1 MKEISDFISSV
12 GFPIVVCL
20 IMIYQQEKI
29 SGSYID
35 IVNSLKELVADNTK
49 SINLLISRAKEN
61 DEKIMMYWKQQTGD
75 KQQTEVKQQTGVK
88 LDENKQETSE
98 TLPDNK

>member
-1 MKEISDFISSV
+1 MKEVSDFISSV

-20 IMIYQQEKI
+20 LMIYQQEKL
-29 SGSYID
+29 SSSYID
-35 IVNSLKELVADNTK
+35 IVNSLKELISDNTK

-61 DEKIMMYWKQQTGD
+61 DEKIMLYW
-75 KQQTEVKQQTGVK
+75 KQQTGVK

-98 TLPDNK
+98 TLPNNK

>member
-1 MKEISDFISSV
+1 MKEVSDFISSV

-20 IMIYQQEKI
+20 LMIYQQEKM
-29 SGSYID
+29 SSSYID
-35 IVNSLKELVADNTK
+35 IVNSLKELIADNTK

-61 DEKIMMYWKQQTGD
+61 DEKIMLYWKQQTG
-75 KQQTEVKQQTGVK
+75 EK

>member
-20 IMIYQQEKI
+20 LMIYQQQKMSE
-29 SGSYID
+29 SYID
-35 IVNSLKELVADNTK
+35 IVNSLKELISDNTK

-61 DEKIMMYWKQQTGD
+61 DAKMIQLMQGGK
-75 KQQTEVKQQTGVK
+75 
-88 LDENKQETSE
+88 DENEQETSTTVSSNE
-98 TLPDNK
+98 QGK

>member
-20 IMIYQQEKI
+20 LMIYQQEKM

-61 DEKIMMYWKQQTGD
+61 DEKIMMYWKQTGD
-75 KQQTEVKQQTGVK
+75 K

>member
-20 IMIYQQEKI
+20 LMIYQQEKL
-29 SGSYID
+29 SQSYID
-35 IVNSLKELVADNTK
+35 IVQSLKELISDNTK

-61 DEKIMMYWKQQTGD
+61 DEKMLAIMQGGNNNED
-75 KQQTEVKQQTGVK
+75 KQEISKPV
-88 LDENKQETSE
+88 
-98 TLPDNK
+98 PDNQ

>member
-20 IMIYQQEKI
+20 LMIYQQQKL
-29 SGSYID
+29 SQSYID
-35 IVNSLKELVADNTK
+35 IVQSLKELISDNTK

-61 DEKIMMYWKQQTGD
+61 DDKMLAIMGGANK
-75 KQQTEVKQQTGVK
+75 
-88 LDENKQETSE
+88 DENKQETSQHVS
-98 TLPDNK
+98 NNQ

>member
-20 IMIYQQEKI
+20 IMIYQKEKI

>member
-20 IMIYQQEKI
+20 LMIYQQEKL
-29 SGSYID
+29 SQSYID
-35 IVNSLKELVADNTK
+35 IVQSLKELISDNTK

-61 DEKIMMYWKQQTGD
+61 DDKMLAIMGGANK
-75 KQQTEVKQQTGVK
+75 
-88 LDENKQETSE
+88 DENKQETSQSI
-98 TLPDNK
+98 PNNQ

>member
-20 IMIYQQEKI
+20 LMIYQQEKM

-61 DEKIMMYWKQQTGD
+61 DEKIMMYWKQAGD
-75 KQQTEVKQQTGVK
+75 KQAADKQAGVK

>member
-20 IMIYQQEKI
+20 LMIYQQQKMSE
-29 SGSYID
+29 SYID
-35 IVNSLKELVADNTK
+35 IVNSLKELISDNTK

-61 DEKIMMYWKQQTGD
+61 DAKMLQLMQG
-75 KQQTEVKQQTGVK
+75 GN
-88 LDENKQETSE
+88 DENKQETSTTVPSNE
-98 TLPDNK
+98 QGK

>member
-20 IMIYQQEKI
+20 LMIYQQEKL
-29 SGSYID
+29 SQSYID
-35 IVNSLKELVADNTK
+35 IVQSLKELISDNTK

-61 DEKIMMYWKQQTGD
+61 DDKMLAIMGGNNT
-75 KQQTEVKQQTGVK
+75 
-88 LDENKQETSE
+88 DENKQETSQP
-98 TLPDNK
+98 LPDNK

>member
-20 IMIYQQEKI
+20 LMIWQQEKM
-29 SGSYID
+29 SSSYID

-75 KQQTEVKQQTGVK
+75 KQAGEK

-98 TLPDNK
+98 TLSDNK

>member
-20 IMIYQQEKI
+20 LMIYQQEKM

-61 DEKIMMYWKQQTGD
+61 DEKIMMYWKQQQTGIKPD
-75 KQQTEVKQQTGVK
+75 ENKQQTGVE
-88 LDENKQETSE
+88 LDENRQETSE

>member
-20 IMIYQQEKI
+20 LMIYQQEKL
-29 SGSYID
+29 SQSYID
-35 IVNSLKELVADNTK
+35 IVQSLKELISDNTK

-61 DEKIMMYWKQQTGD
+61 DDKMLAIMRGETA
-75 KQQTEVKQQTGVK
+75 
-88 LDENKQETSE
+88 DENKQETSQSVS
-98 TLPDNK
+98 NNQ

>member
-20 IMIYQQEKI
+20 LMIYQQEKL
-29 SGSYID
+29 SQSYID
-35 IVNSLKELVADNTK
+35 IVESLKELISDNTK

-61 DEKIMMYWKQQTGD
+61 DDKMLAIMGGANK
-75 KQQTEVKQQTGVK
+75 
-88 LDENKQETSE
+88 DENKQETSQ
-98 TLPDNK
+98 PVSNNQ

>member
-1 MKEISDFISSV
+1 MKEVSDFISSV

-20 IMIYQQEKI
+20 LMIYQQEKL
-29 SGSYID
+29 SSSYID
-35 IVNSLKELVADNTK
+35 IVDSLKELISDNTK

-61 DEKIMMYWKQQTGD
+61 DDKIMMYWKH
-75 KQQTEVKQQTGVK
+75 QTGVK
-88 LDENKQETSE
+88 LDENEQETSE

>member
-20 IMIYQQEKI
+20 LMIYQQEKL
-29 SGSYID
+29 SSSYID
-35 IVNSLKELVADNTK
+35 IVNSLKELISDNTK

-61 DEKIMMYWKQQTGD
+61 DEKIMMYWKQQEGGS
-75 KQQTEVKQQTGVK
+75 V
-88 LDENKQETSE
+88 DENKQETSE